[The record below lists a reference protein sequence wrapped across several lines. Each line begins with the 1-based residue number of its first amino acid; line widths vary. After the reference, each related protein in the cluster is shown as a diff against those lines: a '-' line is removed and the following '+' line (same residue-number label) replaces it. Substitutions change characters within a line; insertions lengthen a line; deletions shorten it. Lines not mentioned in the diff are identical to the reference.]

1 MGTSMKMIL
10 KQLILTTGLISGTC
24 AYAGEFTPLGSLD
37 SYSVALG
44 VNNAGVVVGYSYSNT
59 SPQIPTLWNGTS
71 MQSLLTDG
79 ALGGVAN
86 AINDH
91 NQIAGTLGY
100 GLFDSKAVKWDNG
113 VASLLSVNGSTITYG
128 MDINNSGQVVGGSF
142 NGSNLQ
148 AIVWNATS
156 PTMLDTPQGHD
167 SIAYGV
173 NNSGQIAGMAYSDY
187 VGSNYATTWKG
198 NEFQDLSVPNRI
210 TSATDVNDAGVIV
223 GNSDPTVSKLPT
235 QAAIWDGTKFTELG
249 ILQGGKD
256 SFAGAINNLNQ
267 VVGYGH
273 DETNRAFA
281 LLWDEGQLYNLNDFL
296 DADAK
301 SQGWVLVTA
310 SDISDTGW
318 VVGMS
323 QNVYTGVYRGYLL
336 SIDGGPVNGGPIPI
350 PEPETNAMLIAG
362 LGFLAFIGRRRAKAP
377 IA

>member
-1 MGTSMKMIL
+1 MW
-10 KQLILTTGLISGTC
+10 
-24 AYAGEFTPLGSLD
+24 
-37 SYSVALG
+37 
-44 VNNAGVVVGYSYSNT
+44 NSN
-59 SPQIPTLWNGTS
+59 S
-71 MQSLLTDG
+71 
-79 ALGGVAN
+79 A
-86 AINDH
+86 
-91 NQIAGTLGY
+91 
-100 GLFDSKAVKWDNG
+100 
-113 VASLLSVNGSTITYG
+113 
-128 MDINNSGQVVGGSF
+128 
-142 NGSNLQ
+142 
-148 AIVWNATS
+148 
-156 PTMLDTPQGHD
+156 TMLSTPVGQ
-167 SIAYGV
+167 SSFAYGI
-173 NNSGQIAGMAYSDY
+173 NNSGQIAGMAFSDY
-187 VGSNYATTWKG
+187 AGSNYAATWKE
-198 NEFQDLSVPNRI
+198 NEFQDLSAPNRV
-210 TSATDVNDAGVIV
+210 TSAVDINDAGVIV
-223 GNSDPTVSKLPT
+223 GSSNPIISNLPT
-235 QAAIWDGTKFTELG
+235 QAAIWDGTTFTELG

-256 SFAGAINNLNQ
+256 SFAGALNNLNQ

-362 LGFLAFIGRRRAKAP
+362 LGFLTYLGRRRAKAP